1 MSELKS
7 VVFMD
12 YENIY
17 WSMKRQY
24 NYVPEPG
31 RLIES
36 LRELSGKYGTVC
48 LMQAYADFDNPEF
61 HGLLSELQRRSV
73 EPRHVFSKNY
83 DDGTRKNAADIEM
96 SLDALELM
104 YNRDD
109 VDVFVLVCGD
119 RDMIQVIRKLRARGK
134 QVYVVAVE
142 KAMSKDLIGFANG
155 FSTVE
160 LLLGVTPAA
169 PVGLEAMIRRLHTME
184 ASMPFV
190 GLKYFMKVLSGG
202 EHSDQRIYDLVNKA
216 IADDILRTY
225 QVPNP
230 YDERFPTTACRLN
243 FEHEGVKRALGP
255 DAPATPAAPGA
266 AAAAPTTGAEPAAAA
281 NPLAGAGRRPGA
293 IVAGGAAGT
302 GAVATGPVA
311 GSAVV
316 GGAVVGGAAD
326 APSPDP
332 IEVIRVTSAPAAAA
346 AAQPVLADLT
356 IGEKGQAS

>member
-36 LRELSGKYGTVC
+36 LRELSSKYGTVC

-255 DAPATPAAPGA
+255 DVPATPGTPGA
-266 AAAAPTTGAEPAAAA
+266 APAAPTSAAEPAAAA
-281 NPLAGAGRRPGA
+281 ATPLPGAGRRPGG
-293 IVAGGAAGT
+293 IVAGGVAAT
-302 GAVATGPVA
+302 GAAA
-311 GSAVV
+311 
-316 GGAVVGGAAD
+316 GGAAD